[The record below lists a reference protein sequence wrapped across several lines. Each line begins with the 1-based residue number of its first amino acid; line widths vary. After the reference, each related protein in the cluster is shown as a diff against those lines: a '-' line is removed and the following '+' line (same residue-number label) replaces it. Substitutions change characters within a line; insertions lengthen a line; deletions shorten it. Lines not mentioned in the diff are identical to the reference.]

1 MADTHAHTAL
11 NKSAHETARYMSTH
25 LQNEARAAGWPDH
38 IVKGMKVQHHDGEF
52 KISAN
57 SKHSKEIKNLE
68 YGTPDSRPTAAMRR
82 FSNNTAEAEEF
93 FVGRMLDNLG
103 GQL

>member
-38 IVKGMKVQHHDGEF
+38 VVKGMRVRHHDGEF

-57 SKHSKEIKNLE
+57 PKHSKEIHDLE
-68 YGTPDSRPTAAMRR
+68 YGTTDSRPTAAMRR

>member
-11 NKSAHETARYMSTH
+11 NKSAQETARYMSTH

-38 IVKGMKVQHHDGEF
+38 IVNGMKVQHHDGEF